1 MYISCVYNCS
11 RSPRKKVGPCMHAYV
26 MANAHVLCIQ
36 FSKWSMRRK
45 EMSMFYV
52 ETGTWTFVIV
62 LSYIACT
69 VLSSRIIFFFLLI
82 KFGEIKE
89 RKNFHASS
97 LGLNPRLR
105 LKIVKI
111 LWPIVLRGLLLFGL
125 SNLIYDYG
133 KYPLFQGIA
142 FENLWNLSFEQ
153 WLKEIFF
160 CPSNCCQYILLLYD
174 DNTRRSFL
182 FCCNLT
188 FSWTEQV
195 DLSLN

>member
-1 MYISCVYNCS
+1 
-11 RSPRKKVGPCMHAYV
+11 MHACICNGKRPRTLYSILKMINEKKRNV
-26 MANAHVLCIQ
+26 HVLCRNWDLNFCYCSLLYCLYSLEQ
-36 FSKWSMRRK
+36 P
-45 EMSMFYV
+45 YH
-52 ETGTWTFVIV
+52 
-62 LSYIACT
+62 
-69 VLSSRIIFFFLLI
+69 FFFLLI